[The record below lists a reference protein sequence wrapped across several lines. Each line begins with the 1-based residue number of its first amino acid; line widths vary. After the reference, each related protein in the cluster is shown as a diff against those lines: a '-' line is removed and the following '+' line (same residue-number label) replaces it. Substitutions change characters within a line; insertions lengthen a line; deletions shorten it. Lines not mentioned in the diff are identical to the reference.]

1 MNRRGFTVVELV
13 IVITIM
19 GILLVLGVVNLRT
32 AQASGRDSER
42 KSDVE
47 TIANLLDSYYK
58 TGLVSGVV
66 TITAG
71 TYPTTIIA
79 TSGVEYMEAA
89 LNDIDIDALKAP
101 GITDPTQT
109 FVAATNNVQTASG
122 VLGPS
127 NQPPTINQYVYQPI
141 RSNDALCTGTDEC
154 RKFNIYVRLEGDYG
168 AGAGNTIYTITSK
181 NQ

>member
-1 MNRRGFTVVELV
+1 MNHLSRRGFTIVELL

-19 GILLVLGVVNLRT
+19 GVLLVLGVVNLRS
-32 AQASGRDSER
+32 AQSSGRDSER
-42 KSDVE
+42 KSDIE

-66 TITAG
+66 TIKAG

-89 LNDIDIDALKAP
+89 LDDIDIDSLKAP

-109 FVAATNNVQTASG
+109 FVAATNNVQTTLG

-127 NQPPTINQYVYQPI
+127 SQPPTINQYLYQPI
-141 RSNDALCTGTDEC
+141 RSDGALCTGTDEC
-154 RKFNIYVRLEGDYG
+154 RKFNLYWRSE
-168 AGAGNTIYTITSK
+168 ANNTIYMVTSK

>member
-1 MNRRGFTVVELV
+1 MIINMNRRGFTVVELL

-19 GILLVLGVVNLRT
+19 GVLLVLGVVNLRS

-71 TYPTTIIA
+71 TYPTTLLA

-89 LNDIDIDALKAP
+89 LDDIDTDALKAP
-101 GITDPTQT
+101 GVTDPTQT
-109 FVAATNNVQTASG
+109 FVAAINNVQTTSG
-122 VLGPS
+122 VLGPGS
-127 NQPPTINQYVYQPI
+127 QPPTINQYVYQPI
-141 RSNDALCTGTDEC
+141 RSDGALCVDTDEC
-154 RKFNIYVRLEGDYG
+154 RKFSIYWRSE
-168 AGAGNTIYTITSK
+168 ANNTIYMATSK